1 MTHTRITIT
10 MVICTAKMPI
20 KNKPIVDVN
29 MKDFR
34 IVMLIFAPILYI
46 VTDLDDIDEIKTEME
61 VENEIEKEPDTHSPP
76 KQAKCKHDKNNK
88 SKNKGKKVQSANR
101 K

>member
-1 MTHTRITIT
+1 
-10 MVICTAKMPI
+10 
-20 KNKPIVDVN
+20 

-34 IVMLIFAPILYI
+34 IVLLIFAPILYI

-76 KQAKCKHDKNNK
+76 KQAKSKHEKIIRVRTKVRRCRVQIGNN
-88 SKNKGKKVQSANR
+88 
-101 K
+101 

>member
-1 MTHTRITIT
+1 

-20 KNKPIVDVN
+20 KNKLAVVDLN
-29 MKDFR
+29 MKDCG
-34 IVMLIFAPILYI
+34 IVMLISVPILYI
-46 VTDLDDIDEIKTEME
+46 VTDFDDIDEIKTEME

-76 KQAKCKHDKNNK
+76 KQAKSKHDKNNK

-101 K
+101 KQLTN

>member
-1 MTHTRITIT
+1 MTHTRIT
-10 MVICTAKMPI
+10 MVICTAKMLI
-20 KNKPIVDVN
+20 KNKPIVVDVN

-34 IVMLIFAPILYI
+34 IVLLIFAPILYI

-76 KQAKCKHDKNNK
+76 KQAKSKHGKNNK
-88 SKNKGKKVQSANR
+88 SKNKGKKVKSANR